1 MPYRGCV
8 LTPCFIKLIRPAQPH
23 LTDNADSS
31 RSPVAPLSSLP
42 NTMATNDEALEA
54 FISAQVEKAK
64 KRMQERLDELV
75 KLEEEGKLPVYGM
88 SH

>member
-1 MPYRGCV
+1 
-8 LTPCFIKLIRPAQPH
+8 
-23 LTDNADSS
+23 
-31 RSPVAPLSSLP
+31 
-42 NTMATNDEALEA
+42 MATKDEALEA

-88 SH
+88 PHLATILTMSLSLFTCVRAATFICLYNISHITRFP

>member
-1 MPYRGCV
+1 M
-8 LTPCFIKLIRPAQPH
+8 
-23 LTDNADSS
+23 
-31 RSPVAPLSSLP
+31 APLSSLP
-42 NTMATNDEALEA
+42 NTMATKDEALEA

-64 KRMQERLDELV
+64 KQMQEHLDELV

>member
-1 MPYRGCV
+1 
-8 LTPCFIKLIRPAQPH
+8 
-23 LTDNADSS
+23 
-31 RSPVAPLSSLP
+31 
-42 NTMATNDEALEA
+42 MATKDEALEA

-88 SH
+88 PHLATILTMPMLLFTCVRAATFICLYDISQITRFP